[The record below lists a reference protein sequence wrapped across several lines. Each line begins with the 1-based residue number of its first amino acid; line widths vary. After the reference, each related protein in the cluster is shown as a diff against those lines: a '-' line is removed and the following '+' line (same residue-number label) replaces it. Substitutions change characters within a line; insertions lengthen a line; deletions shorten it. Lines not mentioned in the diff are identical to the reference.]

1 MKPIQEFSDDDLIN
15 ELMERYD
22 DIVIGARRILTRQDN
37 PKSERRR
44 WWKGDL
50 DACVGLIQ
58 SVSSDLI
65 NEIWKERKVLYDE
78 CGDERDDRDED

>member
-22 DIVIGARRILTRQDN
+22 DIVIGARRILTKQEN

-65 NEIWKERKVLYDE
+65 NEIRKERKAVY
-78 CGDERDDRDED
+78 GDDDRDED